1 MQERTILQGW
11 KSKDERN
18 HRENA
23 ETATK
28 IRGGIKTE
36 GIRTRGLGMLALV
49 AGKGRFNVIWAI

>member
-18 HRENA
+18 YRENA

-36 GIRTRGLGMLALV
+36 GIRTRRLGMLALV
-49 AGKGRFNVIWAI
+49 AGKGRFNVI

>member
-1 MQERTILQGW
+1 MRERNILQGW

-28 IRGGIKTE
+28 IRGRIKTE
-36 GIRTRGLGMLALV
+36 GIRTGGLGLLALV
-49 AGKGRFNVIWAI
+49 AGKGGSR

>member
-1 MQERTILQGW
+1 MRERNILQGW

-28 IRGGIKTE
+28 IRGRIKTE
-36 GIRTRGLGMLALV
+36 GIRTGGLGLLALV
-49 AGKGRFNVIWAI
+49 AGKGGSNLV